1 MKRERDIYKHIRK
14 RANAC
19 ICAHIYYFHCAFCC
33 SIDKATAT
41 LSDTIDFLAKN
52 VQAGVVIDFEHP
64 AEEDPRLSS
73 GSNSWN
79 DLKLFNLQSAQCRGQ
94 DWPSWEMLGKWW
106 NMAHVSNC
114 QHAMLVHHQ
123 NICWN
128 LRMKRWPLGTGRFL
142 GAPPNG

>member
-1 MKRERDIYKHIRK
+1 M
-14 RANAC
+14 RAHVRMYTYLLLPWHFCN
-19 ICAHIYYFHCAFCC
+19 CC

-79 DLKLFNLQSAQCRGQ
+79 DLKLF
-94 DWPSWEMLGKWW
+94 
-106 NMAHVSNC
+106 
-114 QHAMLVHHQ
+114 
-123 NICWN
+123 I
-128 LRMKRWPLGTGRFL
+128 
-142 GAPPNG
+142 